1 MKFLIIFPL
10 IVFVSQIGCASFW
23 VGFGSHVLGD
33 LAMKQYEEMKEKEKE
48 KKDGTKLE

>member
-10 IVFVSQIGCASFW
+10 IIFVSQIGCASFL

-33 LAMKQYEEMKEKEKE
+33 LAMKHYEEMDKEKEKE
-48 KKDGTKLE
+48 KKDELE

>member
-1 MKFLIIFPL
+1 MRIIFILL
-10 IVFVSQIGCASFW
+10 ITTQIGCASFW

-33 LAMKQYEEMKEKEKE
+33 LAMKHYEEMKEKEKE

>member
-1 MKFLIIFPL
+1 MRIIFIL
-10 IVFVSQIGCASFW
+10 LLTTQIGCASFW

-33 LAMKQYEEMKEKEKE
+33 LAMKQYEEMKDKEKE